1 MNEKMDADTVAAAK
15 AVPDADAG
23 TAADTAAVPVAGTA
37 TDEERFLLALP
48 AAERELY
55 QRLGPEEQRRWRVAA
70 DRMARER
77 RKRPTPL
84 SSERKLGFL
93 AALAAGMT
101 VQQAADMVGVS
112 LSTLYRE
119 KSKSERFR
127 QDWESALEVGVG
139 EIEERLR
146 RWTMA
151 DTPDGLPT
159 VAQVRSAEVLLKSR
173 SRRFNAPAG
182 EREASARLDA
192 PGGAGSLTVRIGTPG
207 PD

>member
-1 MNEKMDADTVAAAK
+1 MNSEMENDADTVAAATT
-15 AVPDADAG
+15 VPDSATETGAG
-23 TAADTAAVPVAGTA
+23 TAAGTVAE
-37 TDEERFLLALP
+37 DRFLATLP

-55 QRLGPEEQRRWRVAA
+55 QRLGPEEQERWRVAA

-84 SSERKLGFL
+84 SAERREGFL
-93 AALAAGMT
+93 AALAAGIPVKT
-101 VQQAADMVGVS
+101 AADMVGVS

-119 KSKSERFR
+119 KRNSERFR
-127 QDWESALEVGVG
+127 QDWEAALEVGVG

-151 DTPDGLPT
+151 ETADGLPT
-159 VAQVRSAEVLLKSR
+159 VSQVRAAEVLLKSR
-173 SRRFNAPAG
+173 SRRFNAPAA
-182 EREASARLDA
+182 ERQAEARLDA
-192 PGGAGSLTVRIGTPG
+192 PNGSGSLTVRIGTPG

>member
-1 MNEKMDADTVAAAK
+1 MENVADTVAAAE
-15 AVPDADAG
+15 AVPDAVPDATAG
-23 TAADTAAVPVAGTA
+23 TAAGTVA
-37 TDEERFLLALP
+37 DEARFLATLP

-55 QRLGPEEQRRWRVAA
+55 QRLGPDEQERWRVAA
-70 DRMARER
+70 ERMARER

-84 SSERKLGFL
+84 SAERREGFL

-119 KSKSERFR
+119 KRNSTRFR
-127 QDWESALEVGVG
+127 DDWDAALEVGVG

-146 RWTMA
+146 RWVEAQT
-151 DTPDGLPT
+151 DDGLPT

-173 SRRFNAPAG
+173 SRRFNAPN
-182 EREASARLDA
+182 EPREASARLDA
-192 PGGAGSLTVRIGTPG
+192 PNGTGSLTVRIGTPG